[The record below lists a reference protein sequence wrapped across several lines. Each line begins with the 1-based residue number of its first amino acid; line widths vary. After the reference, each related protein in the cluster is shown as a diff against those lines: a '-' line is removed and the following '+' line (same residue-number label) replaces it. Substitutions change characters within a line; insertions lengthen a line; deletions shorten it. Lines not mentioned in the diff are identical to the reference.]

1 MCVYDYA
8 LHRLN
13 LTVHWWFILKH
24 IRIFRASDNAKDIHK
39 VLPAFV
45 PCFIDFVAS
54 LTNAC
59 CKSTLALK
67 TAYSIRHKS
76 TRWLCPSHEMQLLHL
91 CKESGRRT
99 YLFCACTI
107 MYNPSRVCG
116 SMFIHLYSEDI
127 QSYKLTKALN
137 FWHAFSGH
145 CSWLASNFGC
155 VNPEACVAIAR
166 RRSLNKA
173 CGHNIQMSHSQSCR
187 KHDIGIYGCFQK

>member
-67 TAYSIRHKS
+67 TAYSISPQGDCVPVMKCS
-76 TRWLCPSHEMQLLHL
+76 CCTFAKNQ
-91 CKESGRRT
+91 GDART
-99 YLFCACTI
+99 
-107 MYNPSRVCG
+107 SSV
-116 SMFIHLYSEDI
+116 H
-127 QSYKLTKALN
+127 
-137 FWHAFSGH
+137 
-145 CSWLASNFGC
+145 
-155 VNPEACVAIAR
+155 V
-166 RRSLNKA
+166 
-173 CGHNIQMSHSQSCR
+173 QSCTTLQSLR
-187 KHDIGIYGCFQK
+187 IYVHSSLFRGYPKLQTNQSTELLTCILRALFMAGI